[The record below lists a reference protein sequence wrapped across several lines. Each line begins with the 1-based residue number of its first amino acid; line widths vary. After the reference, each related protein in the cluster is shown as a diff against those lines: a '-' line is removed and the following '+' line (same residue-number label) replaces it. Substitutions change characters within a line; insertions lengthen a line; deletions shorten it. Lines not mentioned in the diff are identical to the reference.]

1 MPPMTRT
8 KPAHNQVT
16 AIIAKFYHLGVIAIF
31 TDGACSGNPGPGGW
45 AAIVATPDGRVR
57 ELAGREEPTTN
68 NRMELGGVIAGLG
81 AISDRPG
88 TALIHTDSTY
98 VIEGIT
104 KWILG
109 WKRRGWTTAAGE
121 PVKNED
127 LWRALDAVVSARGR
141 GGVEWR
147 WVKGHSGHD
156 ANERCDE
163 IAVALAKRYSIELY
177 DGPLLSYPYG
187 SLLPSAAK
195 ALPARPKAGERKAA
209 DSRPVSYISLLDG
222 ELRRHDTWAEC
233 SERVSGK
240 PAKFKKVRSEE
251 EAAEVRRSWG
261 LS

>member
-1 MPPMTRT
+1 M
-8 KPAHNQVT
+8 
-16 AIIAKFYHLGVIAIF
+16 IAIF

-45 AAIVATPDGRVR
+45 GAIIVTPEGLVV

-68 NRMELGGVIAGLG
+68 NRMELGGVIASLNAVRG
-81 AISDRPG
+81 RPG
-88 TALIHTDSTY
+88 VALIHSDSTY

-127 LWRALDAVVSARGR
+127 LWRALDAAVAARGR

-163 IAVALAKRYSIELY
+163 IAVAFAKRWPLELY
-177 DGPLLSYPYG
+177 DGPLLDYPYG
-187 SLLPSAAK
+187 SLLPSEVK
-195 ALPARPKAGERKAA
+195 AIPVRPKDRKAA
-209 DSRPVSYISLLDG
+209 DTRPVSYLSYLDG
-222 ELRRHDTWAEC
+222 KLERHATWGEC
-233 SERVSGK
+233 EARVKGR
-240 PAKFKKVRSEE
+240 PAKFKKVRSED
-251 EAAEVRRSWG
+251 EAAAARKSWG
-261 LS
+261 LD